1 VADALFQTQSSWAV
15 SGKVWEAVAPALT
28 PAEQKKVQA
37 LMSDPT
43 VAAEVQ
49 SDLEQGI
56 AAHVD
61 RTPTLVMTRK
71 GKQTPWSSWG
81 DYGLFKSMAD
91 LLLSK

>member
-1 VADALFQTQSSWAV
+1 M
-15 SGKVWEAVAPALT
+15 SGKVWEAVTPALT

-37 LMSDPT
+37 LMSDPSIS
-43 VAAEVQ
+43 AEVDR
-49 SDLEQGI
+49 DLQQGI

-71 GKQTPWSSWG
+71 GKQTPWSYWQ
-81 DYGLFKSMAD
+81 DYGLFKSTVD

>member
-1 VADALFQTQSSWAV
+1 
-15 SGKVWEAVAPALT
+15 
-28 PAEQKKVQA
+28 
-37 LMSDPT
+37 M
-43 VAAEVQ
+43 
-49 SDLEQGI
+49 